1 MYQSVEE
8 TINMVKE
15 KFPDQRIASVFE
27 NCYRDTIEKTIKKE
41 PDGSSFVI
49 TGDIPAMW
57 LRDSTC
63 QVRPYLMLTRDD
75 EELADVIEGVI
86 RRQFYCIN
94 RDPYANAF
102 NETDNGN
109 CYMHDRTDMKPILWE
124 RKYELDSICFPIQ
137 LSWLFWKNSSRISH
151 FDEQWKSAI
160 DKIMTVL
167 ETEQYHE
174 SRSAYRFQR
183 PEHPFPDTLSRDGK
197 GALVKEGIG
206 LVWSGFRPSDDACTY
221 GYLIPSNML
230 LVVVMGY
237 LAEIADTIYHDKA
250 LADRA
255 AKLSEKVR
263 AAIEKEGVINYYGDR
278 FYAYEVDG
286 FGQYL
291 LMDDSNLPSLLAAPY
306 IGYCK
311 ADDPLYLSTQK
322 AVLSERNPYFYS
334 GKCLTGIG
342 SPHTPAGFV
351 WDISLAMQGLV
362 TSDREEKMRRINEM
376 LRNDGGTGYMHE
388 SINCNDSSDYTRP
401 WFSWANAMYCELVL
415 DYLGYGIN
423 RTNE

>member
-1 MYQSVEE
+1 M
-8 TINMVKE
+8 
-15 KFPDQRIASVFE
+15 
-27 NCYRDTIEKTIKKE
+27 
-41 PDGSSFVI
+41 
-49 TGDIPAMW
+49 
-57 LRDSTC
+57 
-63 QVRPYLMLTRDD
+63 RPYLMLADRD
-75 EELADVIEGVI
+75 EALADVIEGVI

-109 CYMHDRTDMKPILWE
+109 CYMHDRTDMKRILWE
-124 RKYELDSICFPIQ
+124 RKYELDSLCFPIQ
-137 LSWLFWKNSSRISH
+137 LSWMFWKISSRTSH
-151 FDEQWKSAI
+151 FTGEWRTAI

-174 SRSAYRFQR
+174 SRSDYRFQR

-230 LVVVMGY
+230 LSVVMEY
-237 LAEIADTIYHDKA
+237 LAEIADQIYHDSELSSRA
-250 LADRA
+250 LQ
-255 AKLSEKVR
+255 LSRQVR
-263 AAIEKEGVINYYGDR
+263 SAIEKEGVIDFYGDK
-278 FYAYEVDG
+278 FYAYEIDG

-306 IGYCK
+306 IGYC
-311 ADDPLYLSTQK
+311 STDHPIYRSTK
-322 AVLSERNPYFYS
+322 NAILSERNPYYYS

-342 SPHTPAGFV
+342 SPHTPAGYV

-362 TSDREEKMRRINEM
+362 CNDPEEKLRKINEM
-376 LRNDGGTGYMHE
+376 TAHDAGTGYMHE
-388 SINCNDSSDYTRP
+388 SINCNDSSDYTRS

-415 DYLGYGIN
+415 DYLGISLN
-423 RTNE
+423 PRP